1 MTPSER
7 YLQLLERVSTLAKE
21 AGRNPQEIAVIA
33 VSKMHPLESILAVY
47 GVGCRQ
53 FGESRI
59 QEALPKMESAPKDI
73 LWHLIGSLQKNKVNK
88 AVGKFALIH
97 SVDSLELAQKISQ
110 SSQAMQ
116 VTTAILLE
124 VNASGESSKHG
135 LSPEA
140 WKAAFDAVQRL
151 PNMEVQGLMTMAP
164 LTKDESVVRKTFS
177 NLRQLKDELTP
188 YAANKAA
195 FKHLSMGM
203 SHDYPLAI
211 QEGATLLRIGTEIF
225 SS

>member
-7 YLQLLERVSTLAKE
+7 YVQLLEKVAALSKE
-21 AGRNPQEIAVIA
+21 AGRDPQEIAVIA
-33 VSKMHPLESILAVY
+33 VSKMHPLEAIIAVY
-47 GVGCRQ
+47 ESGCRQ

-73 LWHLIGSLQKNKVNK
+73 HWHLIGSLQKNKVNR

-97 SVDSLELAQKISQ
+97 SVDSVELAQKISQ
-110 SSQAMQ
+110 SSQAMGL
-116 VTTAILLE
+116 TSAILLE
-124 VNASGESSKHG
+124 VNTSGELSKHG

-140 WKAAFDAVQRL
+140 WTAAFDTVQRL
-151 PNMEVQGLMTMAP
+151 PNLEVQGLMTMAP
-164 LTKDESVVRKTFS
+164 LTEDEAVIRKTFS
-177 NLRQLKDELTP
+177 SLRQLKDELTP
-188 YAANKAA
+188 YAANKSA

-203 SHDYPLAI
+203 SHDYPIAI

-225 SS
+225 GS